1 MLNSIRNNTFSFPR
15 PFIAGVVS
23 ASLSLSVGELVA
35 SITSKTSSLVY
46 AVGEFIID
54 ITPGDIVRGS
64 IETLGNYQKTVL
76 LSSIVVLSLIFGG
89 FLGLLS
95 QRRSE
100 ISYFLFIAFGIFG
113 GWTLNRDPLT
123 STSAALSLS
132 VFATLIGLSTL
143 TFLNTLL
150 DEVED
155 TQIEDPRNTYANRR
169 QFINWATGMT
179 VAAGTMTG
187 FGRLVL
193 KDETV
198 RNIREKIV
206 LPQTETKSGSVDTQS
221 YNEVAGSSTTTTTPS
236 SESNLLS
243 FSEMNDIEGI
253 SSYITPNNEFYR
265 IDTALRVPTVEP
277 STWTLTIDGLTANPY
292 EISYD
297 EILEMDLVKKDVTLT
312 CVSNEIG
319 GPLVGNAVWTG
330 VPLGEIISKA
340 RPSDSA
346 EQVMCHS
353 VDGFRAGFPL
363 ENIFDG
369 RTALLAVGM
378 NGVPLPIIHGFPARL
393 VVAGLYGYVSAV
405 KWIKRIEL
413 CTWDGNDGYWIPRGW
428 SKRAPI
434 KISSRIDVPQKR
446 KIDAGMQVVAG
457 VAWAPLSGV
466 AAVEI
471 SFDSGPWQECDLGVS
486 LSGESWTQWVYR
498 WDAKPGKYE
507 IRVRAIDA
515 KGNVQSSKV
524 VSPAPNGAEGLDK
537 VTVRVV

>member
-1 MLNSIRNNTFSFPR
+1 MYKRQ
-15 PFIAGVVS
+15 
-23 ASLSLSVGELVA
+23 
-35 SITSKTSSLVY
+35 
-46 AVGEFIID
+46 
-54 ITPGDIVRGS
+54 

-221 YNEVAGSSTTTTTPS
+221 YTEVAGSSTTTTTPS

-297 EILEMDLVKKDVTLT
+297 EILEIDLVKKDVT
-312 CVSNEIG
+312 
-319 GPLVGNAVWTG
+319 
-330 VPLGEIISKA
+330 
-340 RPSDSA
+340 
-346 EQVMCHS
+346 
-353 VDGFRAGFPL
+353 
-363 ENIFDG
+363 
-369 RTALLAVGM
+369 
-378 NGVPLPIIHGFPARL
+378 
-393 VVAGLYGYVSAV
+393 
-405 KWIKRIEL
+405 
-413 CTWDGNDGYWIPRGW
+413 
-428 SKRAPI
+428 
-434 KISSRIDVPQKR
+434 
-446 KIDAGMQVVAG
+446 
-457 VAWAPLSGV
+457 
-466 AAVEI
+466 
-471 SFDSGPWQECDLGVS
+471 
-486 LSGESWTQWVYR
+486 
-498 WDAKPGKYE
+498 
-507 IRVRAIDA
+507 
-515 KGNVQSSKV
+515 
-524 VSPAPNGAEGLDK
+524 
-537 VTVRVV
+537 

>member
-150 DEVED
+150 DEVEN

-221 YNEVAGSSTTTTTPS
+221 YTEVAGSSTTTTTPS

-515 KGNVQSSKV
+515 KGNVQSSEV